1 MADEESEPDPFVSAR
16 EPPPRALTQ
25 VSPMVRRLVAPNA
38 SPFTFNGTCT
48 YIVGHGRVA
57 IVDPGPDDDSHLSA
71 LLAAV
76 DGEQVETI
84 LITHTHRDH
93 SVGARKL
100 RAATG
105 ARVIG
110 AAPFTP
116 RGDGSTGLDY
126 AHDRD
131 YSPDLILGDGERWHG
146 PGYTTEAV
154 ATPGHCSNHLCLA
167 ILEENALFSGDHVMG
182 WSTSI
187 VAPPDGSM
195 RAYMASLDKMR
206 ARPETI
212 YWPGHGGPVVE
223 PQRYLRALIHH
234 RRQREASI
242 LNTLANGPQTIPAVV
257 ARIYVGLNPALT
269 RAAGL
274 STLAHLEDL
283 RERGLVVG
291 EERAGGEPHFRLA

>member
-1 MADEESEPDPFVSAR
+1 MADDESESDLFVSSR

-48 YIVGHGRVA
+48 YIVGQDKVA
-57 IVDPGPDDDSHLSA
+57 IIDPGPDDDLHLSA

-76 DGEQVETI
+76 EGEQVETI

-105 ARVIG
+105 AQVVG

-116 RGDGSTGLDY
+116 RGNGAAGLDS

-131 YSPDLILGDGERWHG
+131 YSPDTILADGERWQRAG
-146 PGYTTEAV
+146 FTIEAI
-154 ATPGHCSNHLCLA
+154 ATPGHCSNHLCFAL
-167 ILEENALFSGDHVMG
+167 LEENALFSGDHVMG

-195 RAYMASLDKMR
+195 RAYMDSLDKLR
-206 ARPETI
+206 GRPETI
-212 YWPGHGGPVVE
+212 YWPGHGGPVLE

-242 LNTLANGPQTIPAVV
+242 LNALAAGSQTIPALV

-283 RERGLVVG
+283 AERGMVVG
-291 EERAGGEPHFRLA
+291 EAAASGEQRFRLA

>member
-1 MADEESEPDPFVSAR
+1 MADDESESDLFVSSR

-48 YIVGHGRVA
+48 YIVGQDKVA
-57 IVDPGPDDDSHLSA
+57 IIDPGPDDDLHLSA

-76 DGEQVETI
+76 EGEQVETI

-105 ARVIG
+105 AQVVG

-116 RGDGSTGLDY
+116 RGNGAAGLDS

-131 YSPDLILGDGERWHG
+131 YSPDTILADGERWQRAG
-146 PGYTTEAV
+146 FTIEAI
-154 ATPGHCSNHLCLA
+154 ATPGHCSNHLCFAL
-167 ILEENALFSGDHVMG
+167 LEENALFSGDHVMA

-195 RAYMASLDKMR
+195 RAYMDSLDKLR
-206 ARPETI
+206 GRPETI
-212 YWPGHGGPVVE
+212 YWPGHGGPVLE
-223 PQRYLRALIHH
+223 TQRYLRALIHH

-242 LNTLANGPQTIPAVV
+242 LNALAAGSQTIPALV

-283 RERGLVVG
+283 AERGMVVG
-291 EERAGGEPHFRLA
+291 EAAASGEQRFRLA